1 MRKIVMMWIMV
12 VAVGICPVYV
22 WAQPPEV
29 EKEEAVVT
37 FIKEVNPSLAKHL
50 ERVRSV
56 NFEEYRRMLE
66 DVSRRYREI
75 KELEIRQP
83 DLAKK
88 AVEELKLEGQITELA
103 EQYRQTSDNQGKE
116 KLRVEIKN
124 LLMQTFDNK
133 IALQEAHAAFIENE
147 VQRLR
152 ARIAQKKQN
161 KDKIIEKK
169 ISDLT
174 AEEYL
179 LWD

>member
-1 MRKIVMMWIMV
+1 
-12 VAVGICPVYV
+12 
-22 WAQPPEV
+22 
-29 EKEEAVVT
+29 
-37 FIKEVNPSLAKHL
+37 
-50 ERVRSV
+50 
-56 NFEEYRRMLE
+56 MLQ

-83 DLAKK
+83 ELAKK
-88 AVEELKLEGQITELA
+88 ALEVLKLEGQIGELV
-103 EQYRQTSDNQGKE
+103 ELYRQTSDNQGKE

-124 LLMQTFDNK
+124 LLTQIFDNK
-133 IALQEAHAAFIENE
+133 IALDEAHATIIENE
-147 VQRLR
+147 VQKLR

-169 ISDLT
+169 LSDLT

>member
-12 VAVGICPVYV
+12 VAVGVCPVYA

-37 FIKEVNPSLAKHL
+37 FIKEVNPFLAKRL
-50 ERVRSV
+50 ERVRSI
-56 NFEEYRRMLE
+56 NFEEYRRILE

-75 KELEIRQP
+75 KELEISQP

-88 AVEELKLEGQITELA
+88 AVEELKLEGQTEELV

-116 KLRVEIKN
+116 KLRTEIKN
-124 LLMQTFDNK
+124 LLTQTFDNK
-133 IALQEAHAAFIENE
+133 TALDEAHATIIENE
-147 VQRLR
+147 VQKLR

-161 KDKIIEKK
+161 KDKIIEKRL
-169 ISDLT
+169 SDLT

-179 LWD
+179 LWN

>member
-12 VAVGICPVYV
+12 VAVGVCSVYT
-22 WAQPPEV
+22 WAQPAEV
-29 EKEEAVVT
+29 EREEAVVT
-37 FIKEVNPSLAKHL
+37 FIKEVNPSLAKRL
-50 ERVRSV
+50 EKVRSI
-56 NFEEYRRMLE
+56 NFEEYRRMLQ

-83 DLAKK
+83 ELAKK
-88 AVEELKLEGQITELA
+88 ALEELKLEGQMGELV
-103 EQYRQTSDNQGKE
+103 ELYKQTPDNQGKE
-116 KLRVEIKN
+116 KLRAEIKN

-169 ISDLT
+169 LSDLT